1 MLLMTSLFEGR
12 TDGFLH
18 TRVAALL
25 PAKVLKETMRRV
37 YADFH
42 ERHAGDYCEEAFKME
57 FGTGSGQR
65 GPKSGVMLDSGFAIY
80 ILFRQVRLQ
89 LPQRVRH
96 CVAST
101 LSKRTGV
108 APRCTACARHADNG
122 AVQWLRRCCAAIR
135 GGVQGARGA
144 RERRCTGSAEAAA
157 IRGACDPPLAH
168 DDCR

>member
-101 LSKRTGV
+101 LSKRTGSRRGALR
-108 APRCTACARHADNG
+108 APGTQIMERSNGFG
-122 AVQWLRRCCAAIR
+122 AVVRP
-135 GGVQGARGA
+135 
-144 RERRCTGSAEAAA
+144 SAEEYKAHEERANA
-157 IRGACDPPLAH
+157 DALDPLKRLRSGVRVIPPLAH